1 MITNEHNRRNKVT
14 TVANMNMT
22 LLFLALIC
30 LIVIASNISSFT
42 YVLCMYQKMRSVRWP
57 QDLDKKM
64 KVVELYVV
72 NDYSQVSIL
81 LSLDYSSLFFVDV
94 Y

>member
-81 LSLDYSSLFFVDV
+81 LSYL
-94 Y
+94 